1 MGLRNKQFAFRA
13 NIVSQISTEVYIIA
27 MQRIGNAQNLY
38 ECKSAIDQTA
48 NRTLGNSLELVL
60 L

>member
-27 MQRIGNAQNLY
+27 MQRIGNAQNLC
-38 ECKSAIDQTA
+38 ECKSATDQA
-48 NRTLGNSLELVL
+48 AIRTLGILLELVL